1 MRGIYFHLRRVPPH
15 PAPLTAWDV
24 SLLAIAFPKAKRPHI
39 CAAAFADWMYRF
51 CD

>member
-39 CAAAFADWMYRF
+39 CAAAFADWML
-51 CD
+51 